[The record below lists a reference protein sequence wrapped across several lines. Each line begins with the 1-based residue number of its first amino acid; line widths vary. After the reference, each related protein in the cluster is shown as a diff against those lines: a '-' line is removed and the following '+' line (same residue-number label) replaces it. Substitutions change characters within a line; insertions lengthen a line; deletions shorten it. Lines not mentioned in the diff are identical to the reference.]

1 MVCCSPTAAG
11 VLQQSAAWGGGELPT
26 SHREVASYFPPR
38 DAMRSTMTAS
48 APSPVTLQAVPKL
61 SMAM

>member
-1 MVCCSPTAAG
+1 MLFADGGRSASAVRRVGKG
-11 VLQQSAAWGGGELPT
+11 VGEQPT
-26 SHREVASYFPPR
+26 SRCEVVSYFPLF
-38 DAMRSTMTAS
+38 AAKRSTMTAS